1 MDEPNSEDYTE
12 HVQQPEDESAPRSSH
27 RYPGELL
34 LEDDYPVHFGYWYVV
49 NGEPMQCE
57 LFGGHATVF
66 ELRINL
72 NAREI
77 RNCDLRARGMLKR
90 CV

>member
-1 MDEPNSEDYTE
+1 MSKAKRPIVER
-12 HVQQPEDESAPRSSH
+12 V
-27 RYPGELL
+27 
-34 LEDDYPVHFGYWYVV
+34 LEDDYPVHFGYWYVADGTPV
-49 NGEPMQCE
+49 QCH
-57 LFGGHATVF
+57 LFGPPNATVF

-77 RNCDLRARGMLKR
+77 RNCDLRARGMLNR